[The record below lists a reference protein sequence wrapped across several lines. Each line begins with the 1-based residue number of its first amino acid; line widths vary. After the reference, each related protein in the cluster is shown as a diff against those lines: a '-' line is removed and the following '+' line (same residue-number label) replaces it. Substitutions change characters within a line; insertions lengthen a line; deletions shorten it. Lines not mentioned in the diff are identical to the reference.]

1 MSRQSLAARC
11 RALFSIILSL
21 ALVWTLVPGIGWA
34 MDVPEAPEGQ
44 VPISQV
50 IEAASCTPAIV
61 EQDASMGEQEAPV
74 FDDVQPSSPIEEDA
88 EDIDKI
94 EALMGDNGAIGTAEN
109 LEESIVDAP
118 LLGTVKDAADKP
130 ATLGLTS
137 ISSHFTSSNFCC
149 VSTSAPSWRAPSAP
163 SGSQYAPKTYYASA
177 WKSTSSQIADDS
189 SFEYQWFACKNAT
202 PSDLSESDAIEG
214 QTSSTFVL
222 TKELAEQLD
231 GKHLFVQITSGDVTL
246 SGPRLRNSS
255 KGKLSNN
262 STIKKPVPVKTALDD
277 KSYALI
283 QDSGDTASTS
293 STVNGALE
301 VGDVLWANVYDSEAS
316 PAARIATQDRW
327 SFQWLYSFDKDAS
340 DAAYAPIEGQT
351 SASFVLTEEL
361 AAKLSGAYV
370 RVRITGDDRTLYG
383 PSGSF
388 DTPSSINY
396 NTPGPITAPGQIK
409 LDHILLSL
417 NGGDYGYYE
426 DTPDCNVGDTLEAR
440 TYDLDFPDSLYGPD
454 EVDFSW
460 QTAESEDGPFTE
472 VATGAIFHADE
483 PSGRFIKVVATAK
496 NGIPCHD
503 QCESP
508 MGRILPRGVTTLSR
522 IEILNASSAK
532 FIGDKLVAQPYTNS
546 SWGETPVSENV
557 NYTWYWTD
565 TRPGY
570 GPVEPEWHK
579 IEGAAGSELTVPE
592 NLEGCWVAVSANAGD
607 NTVTTPD
614 VYAAGPFRKAGT
626 HELYYAA
633 LDQTPADENFT
644 FWTGRTI
651 GISARETSA
660 AGTAG
665 DYLSAGQ
672 LNYTWLISDSY
683 DGDYVELDDENVHA
697 SSFVIP
703 QSYAGK
709 YLKCLVNAG
718 FNVME
723 AGPTRKAI
731 QLGETIEP
739 IDPEPVVPEEPTTL
753 DVTVRVT
760 GVTPHAPGASFQQVA
775 WIPTS
780 VYTVTSTTSI
790 SAWDIFASML
800 DDAGYFYN
808 LNGGCPYSITT
819 PDRTQTLAMSSG
831 APWSYWSFFVN
842 GTYGDSLP
850 SGYHPKDGDVIELI
864 YIDATGMMTKPD
876 VSANPDAPVAD
887 WEASWNSYGSAGASP
902 ADVQTTVSSLASDW
916 TLDYAQGAF
925 ASWSEPVIAGD
936 YVFFTSGNQV
946 LKIDAATGS
955 VIASAT
961 LAEST
966 AYGCR
971 PIYANGMVV
980 IPINNGRLQAVSA
993 LDLATVWLTDA
1004 LPTRA
1009 ISVAGAIAPSIY
1021 EQQSLSTLALGDD
1034 CVYAFTAEA
1043 DWSRTYGGYSL
1054 CVDLK
1059 TGAIHWIQRNQD
1071 AGYYWAGAAHLNGF
1085 LLVAGDDGRLCA
1097 IAADSMTGTASGAL
1111 DLGAP
1116 VRSTIVNSDDVAY
1129 VVTTDG
1135 VLHKVTVGSTGQPR
1149 ELARVSFADYSTSSP
1164 AIADGVIYVGGS
1176 KNGQGVLAAIDA
1188 ASMKVLGSV
1197 SSANDSPLPGEVKSM
1212 PTLVR
1217 DSDGIVALFT
1227 CNGAIGE
1234 YPDYTGGGGV
1244 YAYRL
1249 GNTQATLAFDPP
1261 MGMHNYSMGSIAY
1274 GLGRFYYVN
1283 DSGRL
1288 FALSLAD
1295 NPRPDDPVPPQESG
1309 DKNPHPD
1316 IQAGPAS
1323 AQDLP
1328 PAQTQDVIDDSE
1340 TPLTQ
1345 SAARSMGTIILTAPT
1360 ATTTSLEPTTTH
1372 DYASAQ
1378 DASPTDM
1385 EAAAG
1390 TSPLLWISIA
1400 GLIIAILLVISGLR
1414 KGRRRN

>member
-1 MSRQSLAARC
+1 MSRQTHAPKKGALAVRS
-11 RALFSIILSL
+11 RAFLSIILSL
-21 ALVWTLVPGIGWA
+21 VLVWTLVPGIGWA

-44 VPISQV
+44 VPVSQV
-50 IEAASCTPAIV
+50 IEAASSTPAIV

-94 EALMGDNGAIGTAEN
+94 EALTGDDGTIGTAEN

-118 LLGTVKDAADKP
+118 LLGTVKDAAGNP
-130 ATLGLTS
+130 TTLDLTS
-137 ISSHFTSSNFCC
+137 ISSSFTSSNFCC
-149 VSTSAPSWRAPSAP
+149 VSTTVPSGSAPSTPT
-163 SGSQYAPKTYYASA
+163 GFQYAPKTYYASA
-177 WKSTSSQIADDS
+177 WKSKSSRIFDDG
-189 SFEYQWFACKNAT
+189 SFECQWFACESVS

-246 SGPRLRNSS
+246 SGPRRSNNYR
-255 KGKLSNN
+255 GKLSNY
-262 STIKKPVPVKTALDD
+262 STIKKPVPEKTALDD
-277 KSYALI
+277 KSYVLI
-283 QDSGDTASTS
+283 QGSGDTASTS
-293 STVNGALE
+293 STINGALE

-388 DTPSSINY
+388 ETPSSINY

-440 TYDLDFPDSLYGPD
+440 TCDSDFPDSLYGPD

-496 NGIPCHD
+496 NGIPGHD

-508 MGRILPRGVTTLSR
+508 VGRILPRGVTTLSR

-565 TRPGY
+565 TRPDY
-570 GPVEPEWHK
+570 GSTTPEWHE

-626 HELYYAA
+626 RELYYAA
-633 LDQTPADENFT
+633 LDQTPSDENFT
-644 FWTGRTI
+644 FWTGRAI
-651 GISARETSA
+651 GVIARETSA

-665 DYLSAGQ
+665 DYLSADQ

-703 QSYAGK
+703 QSYTGK
-709 YLKCLVNAG
+709 YLKCLVDAG

-723 AGPTRKAI
+723 AGPTRKPI

-739 IDPEPVVPEEPTTL
+739 VDPEPVVPEEPTTL

-790 SAWDIFASML
+790 SAWDIFAGML

-819 PDRTQTLAMSSG
+819 PDRTQTLAMSSS

-842 GTYGDSLP
+842 GTYADSLP
-850 SGYHPKDGDVIELI
+850 SGYHPKDGDVIELV
-864 YIDATGMMTKPD
+864 YVDATGTMTKPD
-876 VSANPDAPVAD
+876 APANPDAPVAD

-902 ADVQTTVSSLASDW
+902 ANVETTVSSLVSDW
-916 TLDYAQGAF
+916 TFDYAQGSF

-936 YVFFTSGNQV
+936 YVFFVSGDQI

-955 VIASAT
+955 IIASAT

-971 PIYANGMVV
+971 PLYANGMVIV
-980 IPINNGRLQAVSA
+980 PVNNGRLQALSA
-993 LDLATVWLTDA
+993 LDLTTVWLTDA
-1004 LPTRA
+1004 LPA
-1009 ISVAGAIAPSIY
+1009 HAVSVSGSTIPNIY
-1021 EQQSLSTLALGDD
+1021 EQQSLSTLTLGDD
-1034 CVYAFTAEA
+1034 CVYAFTTEA
-1043 DWSRTYGGYSL
+1043 DWARTYGGYSL
-1054 CVDLK
+1054 CVDLQ
-1059 TGAIHWIQRNQD
+1059 TGAVRWIQRNQD
-1071 AGYYWAGAAHLNGF
+1071 AGYYWTGAAHLNGF
-1085 LLVAGDDGRLCA
+1085 LLAAGDDGQLRA
-1097 IAADSMTGTASGAL
+1097 IAEDSMTGATSGTL

-1116 VRSTIVNSDDVAY
+1116 VRSTIVSSDDVAY

-1135 VLHKVTVGSTGQPR
+1135 ILHKVTVGSTGQPR
-1149 ELARVSFADYSTSSP
+1149 ELARVAFADYSTSTP
-1164 AIADGVIYVGGS
+1164 AIADGVIYIGGS

-1188 ASMKVLGSV
+1188 ASMKVLGST
-1197 SSANDSPLPGEVKSM
+1197 SSANDSALPGEVKSM

-1217 DSDGIVALFT
+1217 DSGGIVALFT
-1227 CNGAIGE
+1227 CNGAIGK

-1249 GNTQATLAFDPP
+1249 GDVQATLAFDPP
-1261 MGMHNYSMGSIAY
+1261 AGMHNYSMGSIAY

-1288 FALSLAD
+1288 FALAILPA
-1295 NPRPDDPVPPQESG
+1295 ESG
-1309 DKNPHPD
+1309 EGGHAPGEKLESDGVQDDKAMPYSVNPSSTIALSAPTD
-1316 IQAGPAS
+1316 PAISEQA
-1323 AQDLP
+1323 
-1328 PAQTQDVIDDSE
+1328 VYENE
-1340 TPLTQ
+1340 TPL
-1345 SAARSMGTIILTAPT
+1345 
-1360 ATTTSLEPTTTH
+1360 
-1372 DYASAQ
+1372 
-1378 DASPTDM
+1378 
-1385 EAAAG
+1385 AAAG
-1390 TSPLLWISIA
+1390 SSMLDQGLMAYVFLFLSLGGVAVSIA
-1400 GLIIAILLVISGLR
+1400 LFVSGTR
-1414 KGRRRN
+1414 KRG

>member
-118 LLGTVKDAADKP
+118 LLRTVKDAADKP

-607 NTVTTPD
+607 STVTTPD

-626 HELYYAA
+626 RELYYAA

-651 GISARETSA
+651 GVSARETSA

-665 DYLSAGQ
+665 DYLSADQ

-683 DGDYVELDDENVHA
+683 DGDYVELDDDNVHA

-709 YLKCLVNAG
+709 YLKCLVDAG

-723 AGPTRKAI
+723 AGPTRKPI
-731 QLGETIEP
+731 QLGEP
-739 IDPEPVVPEEPTTL
+739 VEPVNPTPEDPKNPMTL

-775 WIPTS
+775 WIPMS
-780 VYTVTSTTSI
+780 NYTVTSTTRV
-790 SAWDIFASML
+790 SAWDIFAGML
-800 DDAGYFYN
+800 NDAGYFYN

-842 GTYGDSLP
+842 GVYAGSPP
-850 SGYHPKDGDVIELI
+850 SGYYPKDGDVIELV
-864 YIDATGMMTKPD
+864 YIDATGTMTKPD
-876 VSANPDAPVAD
+876 IPITPDVPLANWDAP
-887 WEASWNSYGSAGASP
+887 WKSYGAAGTNP
-902 ADVQTTVSSLASDW
+902 ATIQTTISSLSSDW
-916 TLDYAQGAF
+916 TLDFAQGSY
-925 ASWSEPVIAGD
+925 ASWSEPVMAGD
-936 YVFFTSGNQV
+936 FVFFTSGSQIF
-946 LKIDAATGS
+946 KIDAVTGS
-955 VIASAT
+955 VVASTA

-971 PIYANGMVV
+971 PVYANGMVIV
-980 IPINNGRLQAVSA
+980 PVNNGRLQALSA
-993 LDLATVWLTDA
+993 LDLTTVWLTDA
-1004 LPTRA
+1004 LPA
-1009 ISVAGAIAPSIY
+1009 HAVSVSGSTVPSVY
-1021 EQQSLSTLALGDD
+1021 EQQSLSTLTLGDD

-1043 DWSRTYGGYSL
+1043 DWAKTHGGYSL

-1059 TGAIHWIQRNQD
+1059 TGAVRWIQRNQD
-1071 AGYYWAGAAHLNGF
+1071 AGYYWTGAAHLNGF
-1085 LLVAGDDGRLCA
+1085 LLAAGDDGQLRA
-1097 IAADSMTGTASGAL
+1097 IAKDSMTGTASGTL

-1116 VRSTIVNSDDVAY
+1116 VRSTIVSSSDVAY

-1149 ELARVSFADYSTSSP
+1149 ELARVTFADYSTSSP

-1176 KNGQGVLAAIDA
+1176 KNGQGMLTAIDA
-1188 ASMKVLGSV
+1188 QSMRLLGSADT
-1197 SSANDSPLPGEVKSM
+1197 ANGTPLPGEVKSM
-1212 PTLVR
+1212 PTLIR
-1217 DSDGIVALFT
+1217 DADGIVALFT

-1249 GNTQATLAFDPP
+1249 GDTQATLAFDPP
-1261 MGMHNYSMGSIAY
+1261 AGMHNYSMGSIAY

-1283 DSGRL
+1283 DSDRL
-1288 FALSLAD
+1288 FALAISPAESGEGGHA
-1295 NPRPDDPVPPQESG
+1295 PGERQES
-1309 DKNPHPD
+1309 DSVQDDEAMLYSASPSSTIALSAPTD
-1316 IQAGPAS
+1316 PAISEQA
-1323 AQDLP
+1323 
-1328 PAQTQDVIDDSE
+1328 VYENE
-1340 TPLTQ
+1340 TPL
-1345 SAARSMGTIILTAPT
+1345 
-1360 ATTTSLEPTTTH
+1360 
-1372 DYASAQ
+1372 
-1378 DASPTDM
+1378 
-1385 EAAAG
+1385 AAAG
-1390 TSPLLWISIA
+1390 STMQDAVKYQGLMAYVFLFLSLGGVAVSIA
-1400 GLIIAILLVISGLR
+1400 LFISGTR
-1414 KGRRRN
+1414 KQS

>member
-1 MSRQSLAARC
+1 MPV
-11 RALFSIILSL
+11 I
-21 ALVWTLVPGIGWA
+21 
-34 MDVPEAPEGQ
+34 DEEDEG
-44 VPISQV
+44 S
-50 IEAASCTPAIV
+50 
-61 EQDASMGEQEAPV
+61 GEQEV
-74 FDDVQPSSPIEEDA
+74 LVSDDVEPLASLEEDA
-88 EDIDKI
+88 KDVEAPAEDDDADATKESLPEG
-94 EALMGDNGAIGTAEN
+94 EAINRN
-109 LEESIVDAP
+109 VP
-118 LLGTVKDAADKP
+118 LLGTIENAIDNL
-130 ATLGLTS
+130 ATPELTPQENILNTANFAMIMREASPTS
-137 ISSHFTSSNFCC
+137 IKAVNGNLVEEETLYA
-149 VSTSAPSWRAPSAP
+149 TAWTAAPEKAPVR
-163 SGSQYAPKTYYASA
+163 
-177 WKSTSSQIADDS
+177 DDGTWS
-189 SFEYQWFACKNAT
+189 YQWLVGSGKKTDDFMPIT
-202 PSDLSESDAIEG
+202 E
-214 QTSSTFVL
+214 QTSSSITL
-222 TKELAEQLD
+222 TDDLRTQLD
-231 GKHLFVQITSGDVTL
+231 GKYL
-246 SGPRLRNSS
+246 
-255 KGKLSNN
+255 
-262 STIKKPVPVKTALDD
+262 
-277 KSYALI
+277 
-283 QDSGDTASTS
+283 
-293 STVNGALE
+293 
-301 VGDVLWANVYDSEAS
+301 
-316 PAARIATQDRW
+316 
-327 SFQWLYSFDKDAS
+327 
-340 DAAYAPIEGQT
+340 
-351 SASFVLTEEL
+351 
-361 AAKLSGAYV
+361 
-370 RVRITGDDRTLYG
+370 RVRISQGDTSVEG
-383 PSGSF
+383 PKVASKYTSL
-388 DTPSSINY
+388 TAC
-396 NTPGPITAPGQIK
+396 GPIVKPQPIQ
-409 LDHILLSL
+409 LDYVLVST
-417 NGGDYGYYE
+417 NGGDFGYE
-426 DTPDCNVGDTLEAR
+426 LESTPDCHVGDTLRAVS
-440 TYDLDFPDSLYGPD
+440 YDFDNPSTLYGPD

-460 QTAESEDGPFTE
+460 QTAESKNGPFTE

-496 NGIPCHD
+496 NGIPGHD

-508 MGRILPRGVTTLSR
+508 VGRILPRGVTTLSR

-557 NYTWYWTD
+557 SYTWYWTD

-570 GPVEPEWHK
+570 GSTTPEWHE
-579 IEGAAGSELTVPE
+579 IEGATSPELIVTD

-626 HELYYAA
+626 RELYYAA

-651 GISARETSA
+651 GVSARETSA

-683 DGDYVELDDENVHA
+683 DGDYVELDDDNVHA

-709 YLKCLVNAG
+709 YLKCLVDAG

-723 AGPTRKAI
+723 AGPTRKPI
-731 QLGETIEP
+731 QLGEAIEP
-739 IDPEPVVPEEPTTL
+739 VDPEPVVPEEPTIL

-819 PDRTQTLAMSSG
+819 PDRTQTLAMSSN

-842 GTYGDSLP
+842 GTYADSLP
-850 SGYHPKDGDVIELI
+850 SGYHPKDGDVIELV
-864 YIDATGMMTKPD
+864 YIDATGTMTKPD

-902 ADVQTTVSSLASDW
+902 ADVQTTVSSFASDW

-1059 TGAIHWIQRNQD
+1059 TGAVRWIQRNQD
-1071 AGYYWAGAAHLNGF
+1071 AGYYWAGAAHLNDF

-1149 ELARVSFADYSTSSP
+1149 ELARISFADYSTSSP

-1176 KNGQGVLAAIDA
+1176 KNGQGVLATIDA
-1188 ASMKVLGSV
+1188 QSMRLLGSV
-1197 SSANDSPLPGEVKSM
+1197 DAANGTPLPGEVKSM

-1244 YAYRL
+1244 YVYRL
-1249 GNTQATLAFDPP
+1249 GDTQAALAFDPP

-1295 NPRPDDPVPPQESG
+1295 NPRPDDPVPPQESD
-1309 DKNPHPD
+1309 DKNPQPD
-1316 IQAGPAS
+1316 IQAGPANT
-1323 AQDLP
+1323 QELP

-1340 TPLTQ
+1340 TLLTQ
-1345 SAARSMGTIILTAPT
+1345 SAARSMGTIILTAP
-1360 ATTTSLEPTTTH
+1360 AAMTTSLEPTTTH
-1372 DYASAQ
+1372 DYASTQ
-1378 DASPTDM
+1378 DASSTDM
-1385 EAAAG
+1385 EAATG

>member
-1 MSRQSLAARC
+1 MTREGNMADGPDADGRAISDGDGDLGAEDASLDHVASHPESPSITPAATSPAPAQDPASITESALAAQAQSNSLE
-11 RALFSIILSL
+11 RASF
-21 ALVWTLVPGIGWA
+21 A
-34 MDVPEAPEGQ
+34 M
-44 VPISQV
+44 ISRSQ
-50 IEAASCTPAIV
+50 
-61 EQDASMGEQEAPV
+61 
-74 FDDVQPSSPIEEDA
+74 
-88 EDIDKI
+88 
-94 EALMGDNGAIGTAEN
+94 
-109 LEESIVDAP
+109 
-118 LLGTVKDAADKP
+118 KP
-130 ATLGLTS
+130 AT
-137 ISSHFTSSNFCC
+137 
-149 VSTSAPSWRAPSAP
+149 TSAL
-163 SGSQYAPKTYYASA
+163 SGNLQRNETLYAVAWASKNNRVDNDGT
-177 WKSTSSQIADDS
+177 WS
-189 SFEYQWFACKNAT
+189 YQWLYGSSTGA
-202 PSDLSESDAIEG
+202 SDFVPIEG
-214 QTSSTFVL
+214 QTDSSL
-222 TKELAEQLD
+222 TLTDELRTQLD
-231 GKHLFVQITSGDVTL
+231 GKYLRVRINCGDVTIE
-246 SGPRLRNSS
+246 GPKRATAYKTLTAC
-255 KGKLSNN
+255 GP
-262 STIKKPVPVKTALDD
+262 IKAPVPVKTALDD

-283 QDSGDTASTS
+283 QDSGDATSTY
-293 STVNGALE
+293 STVKGTLE
-301 VGDVLWANVYDSEAS
+301 VGDVLWANVYDSQAV

-327 SFQWLYSFDKDAS
+327 SFQWLYSLDQDAS
-340 DAAYAPIEGQT
+340 DAEYTPIEGQA
-351 SASFVLTEEL
+351 SASLTITEEL
-361 AAKLSGAYV
+361 ATKLSGAYI
-370 RVRITGDDRTLYG
+370 RVCITGDGRTIYG

-388 DTPSSINY
+388 DTPSSISY
-396 NTPGPITAPGQIK
+396 NTPGPIVLPGQIK
-409 LDHILLSL
+409 VDHILLSL

-426 DTPDCNVGDTLEAR
+426 DTPNCNVGDTLEAR
-440 TYDLDFPDSLYGPD
+440 TYDLDIYDSLYGPD

-460 QTAESEDGPFTE
+460 QTAESKNGPFTE

-496 NGIPCHD
+496 NGIPGHD

-508 MGRILPRGVTTLSR
+508 VGRILPRGVTTLSR

-565 TRPGY
+565 TRPDY
-570 GPVEPEWHK
+570 GSTTPEWHE

-626 HELYYAA
+626 RELYYAA
-633 LDQTPADENFT
+633 LDQTPSDENFT
-644 FWTGRTI
+644 FWTGRAI
-651 GISARETSA
+651 GVIARETSA

-665 DYLSAGQ
+665 DYLSADQ

-703 QSYAGK
+703 QSYTGK
-709 YLKCLVNAG
+709 YLKCLVDAG

-723 AGPTRKAI
+723 AGPTRKPI

-739 IDPEPVVPEEPTTL
+739 VDPEPVVPEEPTTL

-790 SAWDIFASML
+790 SAWDIFAGML

-819 PDRTQTLAMSSG
+819 PDRTQTLAMSSS

-842 GTYGDSLP
+842 GTYADSLP
-850 SGYHPKDGDVIELI
+850 SGYHPKDGDVIELV
-864 YIDATGMMTKPD
+864 YVDATGTMTKPD
-876 VSANPDAPVAD
+876 APANPDAPVAD

-902 ADVQTTVSSLASDW
+902 ANVETTVSSLVSDW
-916 TLDYAQGAF
+916 TFDYAQGSF

-936 YVFFTSGNQV
+936 YVFFVSGSQIF
-946 LKIDAATGS
+946 KIDAVTGS
-955 VIASAT
+955 VVASTA

-971 PIYANGMVV
+971 PVYANGMVIV
-980 IPINNGRLQAVSA
+980 PVNNGRLQALSA
-993 LDLATVWLTDA
+993 LDLTTVWLTDA
-1004 LPTRA
+1004 LPA
-1009 ISVAGAIAPSIY
+1009 HAVSVSGSTVPSVY
-1021 EQQSLSTLALGDD
+1021 EQQSLSTLTLGDD

-1043 DWSRTYGGYSL
+1043 DWAKTHGGYSL

-1059 TGAIHWIQRNQD
+1059 TGAVRWIQRNQD
-1071 AGYYWAGAAHLNGF
+1071 AGYYWTGAAHLNGF
-1085 LLVAGDDGRLCA
+1085 LLAAGDDGQLRA
-1097 IAADSMTGTASGAL
+1097 IAKDSMTGTASGTL

-1116 VRSTIVNSDDVAY
+1116 VRSTIVSSSDVAY

-1149 ELARVSFADYSTSSP
+1149 ELARVAFADYSTSTP
-1164 AIADGVIYVGGS
+1164 AIADGVIYIGGS

-1188 ASMKVLGSV
+1188 ASMKVLGST
-1197 SSANDSPLPGEVKSM
+1197 SSANDSALPGEVKSM

-1217 DSDGIVALFT
+1217 DSGGIVALFT
-1227 CNGAIGE
+1227 CNGAIGK
-1234 YPDYTGGGGV
+1234 YPDYTGGGV

-1249 GNTQATLAFDPP
+1249 GDVQATLAFDPP
-1261 MGMHNYSMGSIAY
+1261 AGMHNYSMGSIAY

-1288 FALSLAD
+1288 FALAILPA
-1295 NPRPDDPVPPQESG
+1295 ESG
-1309 DKNPHPD
+1309 EGGHAPGEKLESDGVQDDKAMPYSVSPSSTIALSAPTD
-1316 IQAGPAS
+1316 PAISEQA
-1323 AQDLP
+1323 
-1328 PAQTQDVIDDSE
+1328 VYENE
-1340 TPLTQ
+1340 TPL
-1345 SAARSMGTIILTAPT
+1345 
-1360 ATTTSLEPTTTH
+1360 
-1372 DYASAQ
+1372 
-1378 DASPTDM
+1378 
-1385 EAAAG
+1385 AAAG
-1390 TSPLLWISIA
+1390 SSMLDQGLMAYVFLFLSLGGVAVSIA
-1400 GLIIAILLVISGLR
+1400 LFVSGTR
-1414 KGRRRN
+1414 KRG

>member
-1 MSRQSLAARC
+1 MTREGNMADGPDADGKAISDGDGDLGAEDASLDHVASHPESPSITPAATSPAPAQDPASITESALAAQAQSNSLE
-11 RALFSIILSL
+11 RASF
-21 ALVWTLVPGIGWA
+21 A
-34 MDVPEAPEGQ
+34 M
-44 VPISQV
+44 ISRSQ
-50 IEAASCTPAIV
+50 
-61 EQDASMGEQEAPV
+61 
-74 FDDVQPSSPIEEDA
+74 
-88 EDIDKI
+88 
-94 EALMGDNGAIGTAEN
+94 
-109 LEESIVDAP
+109 
-118 LLGTVKDAADKP
+118 KP
-130 ATLGLTS
+130 ATTS
-137 ISSHFTSSNFCC
+137 ALSGNLQRNETLYAVAWASKNKRVDNDATWSYQWLYGS
-149 VSTSAPSWRAPSAP
+149 STSALDFAP
-163 SGSQYAPKTYYASA
+163 
-177 WKSTSSQIADDS
+177 
-189 SFEYQWFACKNAT
+189 
-202 PSDLSESDAIEG
+202 IEG
-214 QTSSTFVL
+214 QTSSSLVL
-222 TKELAEQLD
+222 TDELRTQLD
-231 GKHLFVQITSGDVTL
+231 GKYLRVRISCGDV
-246 SGPRLRNSS
+246 SIDGPKRPTAYRSLTAC
-255 KGKLSNN
+255 GP
-262 STIKKPVPVKTALDD
+262 IKKPVPAKTALDG
-277 KSYALI
+277 KSYVLI
-283 QDSGDTASTS
+283 QGSGDTASTS

-316 PAARIATQDRW
+316 PDARIATQDRW
-327 SFQWLYSFDKDAS
+327 SFQWLYSFDQKAPDAE
-340 DAAYAPIEGQT
+340 YTPIEGQT
-351 SASFVLTEEL
+351 SASLTLAKEL
-361 AAKLSGAYV
+361 ATKLSGAYI
-370 RVRITGDDRTLYG
+370 RVRITGDDRTIYG

-388 DTPSSINY
+388 DTPSSTSY
-396 NTPGPITAPGQIK
+396 YTPGPVVLPGQIN
-409 LDHILLSL
+409 LDYVLIST
-417 NGGDYGYYE
+417 NGADFGSE
-426 DTPDCNVGDTLEAR
+426 LETTPDCHVGDTLKAAS
-440 TYDLDFPDSLYGPD
+440 YDFDDPNTLYGPD

-460 QTAESEDGPFTE
+460 QTAESKNGPFTE

-496 NGIPCHD
+496 NGIPGHD

-508 MGRILPRGVTTLSR
+508 VGRILPRGVTTLSR

-626 HELYYAA
+626 RELYYAA

-651 GISARETSA
+651 GVSARETSA

-665 DYLSAGQ
+665 DYLSADQ

-709 YLKCLVNAG
+709 YLKCLVDAG

-723 AGPTRKAI
+723 AGPTRKPI
-731 QLGETIEP
+731 QLGEP
-739 IDPEPVVPEEPTTL
+739 VEPVNPTPEDPKNPMTL

-780 VYTVTSTTSI
+780 NYTVTSTTRV

-819 PDRTQTLAMSSG
+819 PDRTQTLAMSSS